1 MQSGNERGKMPAL
14 SLPIPHAMKTI
25 TLWDLPTRIFHWT
38 LLACVAGAFATGL
51 TGGGL
56 MDWHGRLGYV
66 VAGLLAFRLVWGL
79 VGATHSRF
87 LTFLPSPSSVIAY
100 LRGRWNGVGH
110 NPLGA
115 FSVFGML
122 AVLLFQVG
130 TGLFANDDIA
140 FTGPYN
146 ILVSKD
152 FETLA
157 TSLHKTNVW
166 LIGLLVATHIGAIA
180 FYKLVKK
187 DDLIRPM
194 LDGRK
199 SVPEAVPDPQPG
211 RPAAFVIALA
221 VAAVVGWLAA
231 GGIAKHLAPPPPPP
245 AETPNW

>member
-1 MQSGNERGKMPAL
+1 
-14 SLPIPHAMKTI
+14 MKTI
-25 TLWDLPTRIFHWT
+25 TVWDLPTRIFHWA

-51 TGGGL
+51 VGGGL
-56 MDWHGRLGYV
+56 MDWHGRLGYAI
-66 VAGLLAFRLVWGL
+66 AGLLAFRLAWGL

-87 LTFLPSPSSVIAY
+87 LSFFPRPSSVVAY
-100 LRGRWNGVGH
+100 LQGRWNGVGH

-122 AVLLFQVG
+122 AVLLFQIA
-130 TGLFANDDIA
+130 TGLISNDDIA

-152 FETLA
+152 LETLA

-166 LIGLLVATHIGAIA
+166 LIGFLVLTHVGAIA

-199 SVPEAVPDPQPG
+199 EVPESVPDPRPG
-211 RPAAFVIALA
+211 KPAAFVLA
-221 VAAVVGWLAA
+221 AAFACAVGWLAA
-231 GGIAKHLAPPPPPP
+231 GGIVKHLAPPPPPP